1 MRIAVLIAVAVMSS
15 LTPLPSRAE
24 SPAPG
29 MDWVAQSNLNAD
41 VLLQTLARFEPET
54 AAELGVDGYDTEIV
68 DLGPQ
73 RYERERGAL
82 EAAVAVLEARKRRTL
97 SPAVVQDLDIL
108 IKAGNDELESSRLQH
123 ELMLPY
129 YNVAQTVFQGI
140 HSLLDP
146 RIPPER
152 QAAAIERL
160 RRYAG
165 NGEGAQSICEL
176 AKTRTAERMKI
187 EGLVGPYR
195 GELEQ
200 DLADAPRLIDGLTE
214 LFEASGLDGYQEPLA
229 AVQQQL
235 RDYDGWVTRVVLPR
249 ARDDHRLPPALYAD
263 NLKQFGVDVAPEEL
277 IRRALLSFA
286 EIRNEMQALAQ
297 IVAQVMQ
304 LEVRDYRD
312 VIRALKQQQIEGD
325 AILPLYRER
334 LAEME
339 TRIQAA
345 KIVSLP
351 QREAVIRLASEAE
364 SAVVPA
370 PHMSPPRLIGNTG
383 EYGEFVLPLN
393 VPGGEGQADLK
404 TDDFTFDAASWTLI
418 AHEARPGHELQF
430 AAMLEKGVTIARA
443 VFAFNSVNVEGWA
456 LYAEAEMKPLL
467 PLDGQLIALQHRLMR
482 AARAFLDPMVN
493 LGQMTPEQVRQ
504 FLISEVVLS
513 EGMAKQE
520 VDRYTFRA
528 PGQATSYFVGYQALM
543 TLRQRAQLALG
554 SRFDRMAFNDFVL
567 AQGLLPPALL
577 EQAVMTEFL
586 SAQRA
591 TASAVA
597 PTP

>member
-1 MRIAVLIAVAVMSS
+1 MRIAIWAAAVIALAAMQA
-15 LTPLPSRAE
+15 RAE
-24 SPAPG
+24 PEVSL
-29 MDWVAQSNLNAD
+29 DWVAQSNLNAD
-41 VLLQTLARFEPET
+41 VLLQTIARYEPET
-54 AAELGVDGYDTEIV
+54 AAELGVDGYDSDVV
-68 DLGPQ
+68 DLGSQ
-73 RYERERGAL
+73 RYERERGATQ
-82 EAAVAVLEARKRRTL
+82 AAVAVLEARKRRTL
-97 SPAVVQDLDIL
+97 SPAVIQDLDIL
-108 IKAGNDELESSRLQH
+108 IKAGNDQLESARLQH

-160 RRYAG
+160 KRYAG
-165 NGEGAQSICEL
+165 MGDGAQSICEL
-176 AKTRTAERMKI
+176 ARIRTAERMKVD
-187 EGLVGPYR
+187 GLIGPYR
-195 GELEQ
+195 GEVEQ
-200 DLADAPRLIDGLTE
+200 NLADSPRLIDGLTE
-214 LFEASGLDGYQEPLA
+214 LFEASGLDGYQEPLSA
-229 AVQQQL
+229 LQQQL
-235 RDYDGWVTRVVLPR
+235 RDYDGWVSRVVLPR

-263 NLKQFGVDVAPEEL
+263 NLKQFGVDVEPQEL

-297 IVAQVMQ
+297 LVAQVMK

-312 VIRALKQQQIEGD
+312 VIRVLKQQQVEGD

-334 LAEME
+334 LADIEK
-339 TRIQAA
+339 RIQAA

-364 SAVVPA
+364 TAMIPA
-370 PHMSPPRLIGNTG
+370 PHMSPPRLIGNSG

-393 VPGGEGQADLK
+393 VPGKEGQADLK
-404 TDDFTFDAASWTLI
+404 TDDFTFDAASWTLT

-493 LGQMTPEQVRQ
+493 LGQLTPEQVKQ
-504 FLISEVVLS
+504 FLTDEVVLS
-513 EGMAKQE
+513 EGMAQQE

-528 PGQATSYFVGYQALM
+528 PGQATSYFIGYQALM
-543 TLRQRAQLALG
+543 ALRQRAQLALG
-554 SRFDRMAFNDFVL
+554 TRFDRLAFNDFVL

-577 EQAVMTEFL
+577 EQAVMTEFVP
-586 SAQRA
+586 AQKARA
-591 TASAVA
+591 AVPAS
-597 PTP
+597 

>member
-1 MRIAVLIAVAVMSS
+1 MRIAVLIAAVVMSS
-15 LTPLPSRAE
+15 LAAGQARAE
-24 SPAPG
+24 PAAPG
-29 MDWVAQSNLNAD
+29 LDWVAQSNLNAN
-41 VLLQTLARFEPET
+41 VLLQTIARYEPET
-54 AAELGVDGYDTEIV
+54 AAELGVDGYDAEIV

-73 RYERERGAL
+73 RYERERGAMQ
-82 EAAVAVLEARKRRTL
+82 AAIAVLEARKRRTL
-97 SPAVVQDLDIL
+97 SPAVVQDLEIL
-108 IKAGNDELESSRLQH
+108 IKAGNDQLESARLQH

-129 YNVAQTVFQGI
+129 YKVAQTVFQGI

-146 RIPPER
+146 RIPAER

-165 NGEGAQSICEL
+165 SGDGARSICEL
-176 AKTRTAERMKI
+176 AKTRTAERMKV
-187 EGLVGPYR
+187 EGLIGPYR
-195 GELEQ
+195 GEVEQ

-229 AVQQQL
+229 ALKQQL
-235 RDYDGWVTRVVLPR
+235 QDYDGWVSRVVLPR

-263 NLKQFGVDVAPEEL
+263 NLKQFGVDVEPQEL

-304 LEVRDYRD
+304 LEKRDYRD

-339 TRIQAA
+339 KRIQAA
-345 KIVSLP
+345 RIVSLP

-364 SAVVPA
+364 SAVIPA

-393 VPGGEGQADLK
+393 VPGAEGQADLK

-456 LYAEAEMKPLL
+456 LYAEAEMKPML

-493 LGQMTPEQVRQ
+493 LGQLTPDQVRQ
-504 FLISEVVLS
+504 FLINEVVLS

-543 TLRQRAQLALG
+543 ALRQRAQLALG
-554 SRFDRMAFNDFVL
+554 AGFDRMAFNDFVL

-577 EQAVMTEFL
+577 EQAVMSEFVPEQMRRV
-586 SAQRA
+586 A
-591 TASAVA
+591 AV
-597 PTP
+597 TP

>member
-1 MRIAVLIAVAVMSS
+1 MRIAVLIAAAVMSS
-15 LTPLPSRAE
+15 LMPAQAQAE
-24 SPAPG
+24 TAVG
-29 MDWVAQSNLNAD
+29 LDWVAQSNLNAD
-41 VLLQTLARFEPET
+41 VLLQTMARYEPET
-54 AAELGVDGYDTEIV
+54 AAELGVDGYDTDIV

-73 RYERERGAL
+73 RYERERGATQ
-82 EAAVAVLEARKRRTL
+82 AAVAVLEARKRRTL
-97 SPAVVQDLDIL
+97 SPAVIQDLDIL
-108 IKAGNDELESSRLQH
+108 IKAGNDQLESARLQH

-129 YNVAQTVFQGI
+129 YNVAETVFQGI

-152 QAAAIERL
+152 QAAAVERL

-165 NGEGAQSICEL
+165 IGEGAQSICEL
-176 AKTRTAERMKI
+176 AKTRTAERMKV

-200 DLADAPRLIDGLTE
+200 NLADSPRLIEGLTE

-229 AVQQQL
+229 ALQQQL
-235 RDYDGWVTRVVLPR
+235 RDYDGWVSRVVLPR
-249 ARDDHRLPPALYAD
+249 ARNDHRLPQALYAD
-263 NLKQFGVDVAPEEL
+263 NLKQFGVDVEPQEL
-277 IRRALLSFA
+277 IRRALVSFA

-297 IVAQVMQ
+297 LVAQVMK
-304 LEVRDYRD
+304 LDARDYRD
-312 VIRALKQQQIEGD
+312 VIRILKQQQIEGD

-334 LAEME
+334 LAEIE
-339 TRIQAA
+339 KRIQSA

-364 SAVVPA
+364 SAIIPA
-370 PHMSPPRLIGNTG
+370 PHMSPPRLIGNSG

-393 VPGGEGQADLK
+393 VPGKEGQADLK
-404 TDDFTFDAASWTLI
+404 TDDFTFDAASWTLT

-456 LYAEAEMKPLL
+456 LYAEAEMKPTL

-493 LGQMTPEQVRQ
+493 LGELTPEQVKQ
-504 FLISEVVLS
+504 FLMDEVVLS
-513 EGMAKQE
+513 EGMAQQE

-543 TLRQRAQLALG
+543 ALRQRTQLALG
-554 SRFDRMAFNDFVL
+554 SRFDRLAFNDFIL

-577 EQAVMTEFL
+577 QQAVMTEFVP
-586 SAQRA
+586 AQKARSS
-591 TASAVA
+591 TAA
-597 PTP
+597 P